1 MNIFTREIKIEITHH
16 FTIIHGEESV
26 EVGYVEENNH
36 NRKEGGEETNND
48 EEPDLGDVGQ
58 GADTDLGCTSS

>member
-1 MNIFTREIKIEITHH
+1 M
-16 FTIIHGEESV
+16 
-26 EVGYVEENNH
+26 GYVEENNH